1 MSGGGFFFKVFNLK
15 FEKEIVDLVVLVKN
29 RFINFGMKVFDYG
42 KDQGIWW
49 VVYEFVVIYV
59 LVDDQWCFVCDN
71 FFVLFYFCIKG

>member
-59 LVDDQWCFVCDN
+59 LVDD
-71 FFVLFYFCIKG
+71 